1 MRFTFDWAH
10 RLDWA
15 TRHARGA
22 HSPCLRPFAVLAS
35 YDGPAPGVL
44 GGGIRLPGLEAL
56 PRLFL
61 LKQARA
67 WAVRQDTGVSQ

>member
-1 MRFTFDWAH
+1 
-10 RLDWA
+10 
-15 TRHARGA
+15 
-22 HSPCLRPFAVLAS
+22 
-35 YDGPAPGVL
+35 
-44 GGGIRLPGLEAL
+44 LEAL